1 MTIEKEMFNFNIKKM
16 KKEDILPFHNELNL
30 IVQEYCDKAWESN
43 EGGKRRKIM
52 GDLGEEISQRIFEYC
67 INILNI
73 KNASVYRGSEKKIM
87 CKIDDDAFFEA
98 QVDKHVE
105 IENFLR
111 IIGEAKTYLD
121 KTYVERAS
129 SDFNIIRKYNEI
141 GDKKIFSY
149 IISLQD
155 CVKKET
161 LSFFMKDGHID
172 NVFIL
177 MDLKRQATKPIW
189 NPKFRKTINLDKLYD
204 CIYIITN
211 NILNGI

>member
-1 MTIEKEMFNFNIKKM
+1 MT
-16 KKEDILPFHNELNL
+16 KEDILPFYNELNL

-52 GDLGEEISQRIFEYC
+52 GDLGEKIAQRIFEYC
-67 INILNI
+67 INNLNI
-73 KNASVYRGSEKKIM
+73 ENARVYRGSEKKIM

-105 IENFLR
+105 IENCLR
-111 IIGEAKTYLD
+111 IICEAKTYLD

-129 SDFNIIRKYNEI
+129 SDFNIIRKHNEI
-141 GDKKIFSY
+141 ADKKIFSY

-155 CVKKET
+155 SVKKET
-161 LSFFMKDGHID
+161 LSFFMRDGHID

-177 MDLKRQATKPIW
+177 MDLKRQSTKPIW
-189 NPKFRKTINLDKLYD
+189 NPNFRKTINIDKLYD

-211 NILNGI
+211 NLSNGI

>member
-1 MTIEKEMFNFNIKKM
+1 MEKTNTLKK
-16 KKEDILPFHNELNL
+16 KDIIPFHNELNS
-30 IVQEYCDKAWESN
+30 VVEEYCNRAWESN

-52 GDLGEEISQRIFEYC
+52 GDLGEEVSQRIFEYC
-67 INILNI
+67 INFLNI
-73 KNASVYRGSEKKIM
+73 ENTRVYRGGEKKIM
-87 CKIDDDAFFEA
+87 CKIDDNAYFEA

-105 IENFLR
+105 IENNLR
-111 IIGEAKTYLD
+111 IICEAKTYLD
-121 KTYVERAS
+121 KTYVERAN
-129 SDFNIIRKYNEI
+129 SDFNIIRKYNTV

-161 LSFFMKDGHID
+161 LSFFMRDGHID

-177 MDLKRQATKPIW
+177 MDLKRSGTKPIW
-189 NPKFRKTINLDKLYD
+189 NPDFRKTINLDKLYN

-211 NILNGI
+211 NLSDGV

>member
-1 MTIEKEMFNFNIKKM
+1 MTKEEI
-16 KKEDILPFHNELNL
+16 IPFHNELNL
-30 IVQEYCDKAWESN
+30 IVNEYCDRAWQSV
-43 EGGKRRKIM
+43 GGGMKRKIM
-52 GDLGEEISQRIFEYC
+52 GDLGEKICNEIFEYC
-67 INILNI
+67 INVLNI
-73 KNASVYRGSEKKIM
+73 KNSKVYKGDEKKIM
-87 CKIDDDAFFEA
+87 CKIDEDAFFEA

-105 IENFLR
+105 IENELR
-111 IIGEAKTYLD
+111 IICEAKTYLD

-129 SDFNIIRKYNEI
+129 SDFNIIKKYNKI

-161 LSFFMKDGHID
+161 LAFFMRDGHID

-177 MDLKRQATKPIW
+177 MDLKRSGEKPIW
-189 NPKFRKTINLDKLYD
+189 DPRYRKSINIDKLYN

-211 NILNGI
+211 NLLNGI

>member
-1 MTIEKEMFNFNIKKM
+1 
-16 KKEDILPFHNELNL
+16 
-30 IVQEYCDKAWESN
+30 
-43 EGGKRRKIM
+43 
-52 GDLGEEISQRIFEYC
+52 
-67 INILNI
+67 
-73 KNASVYRGSEKKIM
+73 M
-87 CKIDDDAFFEA
+87 CKIDEDAFFEA

-105 IENFLR
+105 IENELR
-111 IIGEAKTYLD
+111 IICEAKTYLD

-129 SDFNIIRKYNEI
+129 SDFNIIKKYNKI

-161 LSFFMKDGHID
+161 LAFFMRDGHID

-177 MDLKRQATKPIW
+177 MDLKRSGEKPIW
-189 NPKFRKTINLDKLYD
+189 DPRYRKSINIDKLYN

-211 NILNGI
+211 NLLNGI

>member
-1 MTIEKEMFNFNIKKM
+1 MEKT
-16 KKEDILPFHNELNL
+16 DIIPFHQELNL
-30 IVQEYCDKAWESN
+30 IVEEYCDRAWNSN

-67 INILNI
+67 INLLNI
-73 KNASVYRGSEKKIM
+73 QNSKVYTGGEKKIM
-87 CKIDDDAFFEA
+87 CKIDDDSYFEA

-105 IENFLR
+105 INNNLR

-129 SDFNIIRKYNEI
+129 SDFNIIRKYNTI

-177 MDLKRQATKPIW
+177 MDLKRNSIKPIW
-189 NPKFRKTINLDKLYD
+189 NPKFRKDINLDKLYN

-211 NILNGI
+211 NLSDGI

>member
-1 MTIEKEMFNFNIKKM
+1 MEKIFTEQL
-16 KKEDILPFHNELNL
+16 KKENIVDFHNKLNL
-30 IVQEYCDKAWESN
+30 IVEEYCDKAWKSN

-52 GDLGEEISQRIFEYC
+52 GDLGEEISQKIFEYC

-73 KNASVYRGSEKKIM
+73 KNAKVYRGGEKKIM
-87 CKIDDDAFFEA
+87 CKIDNSSYFEA

-105 IENFLR
+105 IENSLI

-129 SDFNIIRKYNEI
+129 SDFSIIKKYNKI
-141 GDKKIFSY
+141 GNKKIFSY

-177 MDLKRQATKPIW
+177 MDLKRQGTKPIW
-189 NPKFRKTINLDKLYD
+189 NPKFRKTINLDKLYN

-211 NILNGI
+211 NLSDGI

>member
-1 MTIEKEMFNFNIKKM
+1 MMTKEEI
-16 KKEDILPFHNELNL
+16 IPFHNELNL
-30 IVQEYCDKAWESN
+30 IVNEYCDRAWQSV
-43 EGGKRRKIM
+43 GGGMKRKIM
-52 GDLGEEISQRIFEYC
+52 GDLGEKICNEIFEYC
-67 INILNI
+67 INVLNI
-73 KNASVYRGSEKKIM
+73 KNSKVYKGDEKKIM
-87 CKIDDDAFFEA
+87 CKIDEDAFFEA

-105 IENFLR
+105 IENELR
-111 IIGEAKTYLD
+111 IICEAKTYLD

-129 SDFNIIRKYNEI
+129 SDFNIIKKYNKI

-161 LSFFMKDGHID
+161 LAFFMRDGHID

-177 MDLKRQATKPIW
+177 MDLKRSGEKPIW
-189 NPKFRKTINLDKLYD
+189 DPRYRKSINIDKLYN

-211 NILNGI
+211 NLLNGI

>member
-1 MTIEKEMFNFNIKKM
+1 MT
-16 KKEDILPFHNELNL
+16 KEDILPFHNELNL

-67 INILNI
+67 LNILNI
-73 KNASVYRGSEKKIM
+73 KNAKVYRGSDKKIM
-87 CKIDDDAFFEA
+87 CKIDDDSYFEA

-105 IENFLR
+105 IEDFLR
-111 IIGEAKTYLD
+111 IICEAKTYLD

-129 SDFNIIRKYNEI
+129 SDFNIIRKYNER

-155 CVKKET
+155 CIKKET

>member
-1 MTIEKEMFNFNIKKM
+1 MT
-16 KKEDILPFHNELNL
+16 KEDIIPFLNELNL
-30 IVQEYCDKAWESN
+30 VVEEYCNRAWDSN

-52 GDLGEEISQRIFEYC
+52 GDLGEEIAQRIFEYC

-73 KNASVYRGSEKKIM
+73 ENAKVYTGSQKKIM
-87 CKIDDDAFFEA
+87 CKIDDNAYFEA

-105 IENFLR
+105 IENILR
-111 IIGEAKTYLD
+111 ILGEAKTYLD
-121 KTYVERAS
+121 KTYVDRAS
-129 SDFNIIRKYNEI
+129 SDFNKIRKYNET
-141 GDKKIFSY
+141 GEKKIFSY

-177 MDLKRQATKPIW
+177 MDLKRSATKPIW
-189 NPKFRKTINLDKLYD
+189 NPNFRKTINLDKLYD
-204 CIYIITN
+204 CIYNITN
-211 NILNGI
+211 NLSNGI

>member
-1 MTIEKEMFNFNIKKM
+1 M

>member
-1 MTIEKEMFNFNIKKM
+1 MT
-16 KKEDILPFHNELNL
+16 KEDILSFHNELNL

-67 INILNI
+67 LNILNI
-73 KNASVYRGSEKKIM
+73 KNAKVYRGSDKKIM
-87 CKIDDDAFFEA
+87 CKIDDDSYFEA

-105 IENFLR
+105 IEDFLR
-111 IIGEAKTYLD
+111 IICEAKTYLD

-129 SDFNIIRKYNEI
+129 SDFNIIRKYNER

-155 CVKKET
+155 CIKKET

>member
-1 MTIEKEMFNFNIKKM
+1 MT
-16 KKEDILPFHNELNL
+16 KEDILPFHNELNI

-52 GDLGEEISQRIFEYC
+52 GDLGEEISQKIFEYC
-67 INILNI
+67 LNILNI
-73 KNASVYRGSEKKIM
+73 KNSKVYRGSDKKIM
-87 CKIDDDAFFEA
+87 CKIDDDSYFEA

-129 SDFNIIRKYNEI
+129 SDFNIIRKYNER

-155 CVKKET
+155 CIKKET
-161 LSFFMKDGHID
+161 LSFFMRDGHID

-177 MDLKRQATKPIW
+177 MDLKRQANKPIW

>member
-1 MTIEKEMFNFNIKKM
+1 MEKTNTLKK
-16 KKEDILPFHNELNL
+16 KDIRPFHNELNS
-30 IVQEYCDKAWESN
+30 VVEEHCNRAWESN

-52 GDLGEEISQRIFEYC
+52 GDLGEKISQRIFEYC
-67 INILNI
+67 LNLLNF
-73 KNASVYRGSEKKIM
+73 KNFKVYAGYEKKIM
-87 CKIDDDAFFEA
+87 CKIDDNAYFEA

-105 IENFLR
+105 IENSLR

-129 SDFNIIRKYNEI
+129 SDFNIIKKYNTI

-161 LSFFMKDGHID
+161 LSFFMRDGHID

-177 MDLKRQATKPIW
+177 MDLKRNATKPIW
-189 NPKFRKTINLDKLYD
+189 NPEFRKTINLDKLYN

-211 NILNGI
+211 NLSDGI